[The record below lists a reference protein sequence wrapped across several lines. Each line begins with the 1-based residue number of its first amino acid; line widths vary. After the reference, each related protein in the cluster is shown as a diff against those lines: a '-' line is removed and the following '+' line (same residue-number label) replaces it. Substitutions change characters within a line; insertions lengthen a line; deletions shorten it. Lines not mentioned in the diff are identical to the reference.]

1 MPLCPAWTRGE
12 HETASTGLGLPKPS
26 WLSSTSPGTAGCGFP
41 NAWALTLGFIDLV
54 HGAVSKLTHQLWGTV
69 YVDVSPSSKT

>member
-12 HETASTGLGLPKPS
+12 HEAASTDLGLPWPS
-26 WLSSTSPGTAGCGFP
+26 WLSSTSPGTTGCGFP